1 MLRSLYIQNYALIEK
16 LDISFSSGFSVITG
30 ETGAGKSIILGAIGL
45 LLGQRA
51 DVKAIRVGA
60 SKCII
65 EARFDI
71 SAYGM
76 QPFFE
81 ENELEYEEE
90 CILRREVS
98 ASGKSRAFINDTPAS
113 LAQMKELGE
122 QLIDVHSQHQNLLLN
137 KEGFQLNVLDIL
149 SHNEE
154 ALSAYQHIFG
164 AWKQAQQ
171 DLEALVARANQDK
184 SDEDYIRF
192 QLEQLEEAHLSA
204 GEQEELEQE
213 ADTLS
218 HAEEIKAGLYRVGQ
232 TLYSDEGGLLSGLKE
247 CLNTMLGLQRVY
259 PVAGELAERMES
271 TYIELKDISQEVSG
285 KEDEIEFNPERLDEV
300 NERLNLIYTLQ
311 QKHRVSTVGELLALT
326 DEYAAKLSAIT
337 SSDEH
342 IEELKARCDALY
354 NKVKKQAAVLT
365 KARTAAAREVEK
377 QMAARLVP
385 LGMPNVRFQVEIGAR
400 KEPGIHGAD
409 TVNFLF
415 SANKNGALQSVS
427 SVASGGEIARVMLS
441 IKAMIAGAVKL
452 PTIVFD
458 EIDTGVSGE
467 IADRMADIMQEMGEQ
482 DRQVISIT
490 HLPQIAARG
499 CAHYKVYKQDNETE
513 TNSHIRRL
521 TDDERVEEIAH
532 MLSGAKLTEAALN
545 NARALLEVSNS
556 KYPYMVDNSE
566 MIFGVRA
573 VIEAI
578 QAGKEIDKILVKKDI
593 QSDLSKELFAVLKG
607 TLIPVQRVPVE
618 RINRVT
624 RKNHQGVIAFISSVT
639 YQKTEDLVPFLFEQG
654 KNPLFVMLDGI
665 TDVRNFGAIART
677 CECAAVDAV
686 IIPARNS
693 VSVNADAMKTSAGA
707 LHTLPVCREHSLKET
722 LQFLKNSGFHI
733 VAATEKGDYD
743 YTKADYT
750 GPMCIIMGAEDKG
763 VSYDNLALCD
773 EWVKIPMLGTIES
786 LNVSVAAG
794 ILIYEAVKQRT
805 N

>member
-122 QLIDVHSQHQNLLLN
+122 LLIDVHSQHQNLLLN

-171 DLEALVARANQDK
+171 DLRPLLPVP
-184 SDEDYIRF
+184 IRISRTKTISVSNWNSWKR
-192 QLEQLEEAHLSA
+192 HNLSA

-499 CAHYKVYKQDNETE
+499 RAHYKVYKQDNETE

-556 KYPYMVDNSE
+556 K
-566 MIFGVRA
+566 
-573 VIEAI
+573 
-578 QAGKEIDKILVKKDI
+578 
-593 QSDLSKELFAVLKG
+593 
-607 TLIPVQRVPVE
+607 
-618 RINRVT
+618 
-624 RKNHQGVIAFISSVT
+624 
-639 YQKTEDLVPFLFEQG
+639 
-654 KNPLFVMLDGI
+654 
-665 TDVRNFGAIART
+665 
-677 CECAAVDAV
+677 
-686 IIPARNS
+686 
-693 VSVNADAMKTSAGA
+693 
-707 LHTLPVCREHSLKET
+707 
-722 LQFLKNSGFHI
+722 
-733 VAATEKGDYD
+733 
-743 YTKADYT
+743 
-750 GPMCIIMGAEDKG
+750 
-763 VSYDNLALCD
+763 
-773 EWVKIPMLGTIES
+773 
-786 LNVSVAAG
+786 
-794 ILIYEAVKQRT
+794 
-805 N
+805 